1 MKGRQ
6 SSSWTGIVRFLVY
19 CIERASEKRR
29 AQKGA
34 ERFGE
39 RLSPRET
46 FLEVLDQEFQLR
58 GTDRPFEISTWQL
71 RGGTLLS
78 IVNITSAAFMYSKT
92 KRDNISYVQAN
103 FDTRRRKQICTF
115 VINIGWKKIFAI
127 IVGISQKQTRI
138 IVIRI
143 GRVK

>member
-1 MKGRQ
+1 MLR
-6 SSSWTGIVRFLVY
+6 
-19 CIERASEKRR
+19 EEKRR

-46 FLEVLDQEFQLR
+46 FWEVLDQEFQLR

-78 IVNITSAAFMYSKT
+78 GET
-92 KRDNISYVQAN
+92 KDDEVHRDNDARGVPEGILS
-103 FDTRRRKQICTF
+103 
-115 VINIGWKKIFAI
+115 KIVRGLVAL
-127 IVGISQKQTRI
+127 R
-138 IVIRI
+138 
-143 GRVK
+143 